1 MILVDSN
8 ILMYAAGG
16 PHPNKHPSVDY
27 LMRVA
32 RGEVDAVLDAEVLQ
46 EILHRYR
53 ALNRWAEGRAVYDMA
68 RKIFPVVISI
78 TTDILDQARSIM
90 DKQPRLSARDAVHAA
105 VVEIHGMEAVCSYDR
120 DFDDLPRMKRV
131 EP

>member
-8 ILMYAAGG
+8 ILMYAAGAA
-16 PHPNKHPSVDY
+16 HPNKRPSLDF
-27 LMRVA
+27 LTRVA
-32 RGEVDAVLDAEVLQ
+32 QGKIDAVLDAEVLQ

-53 ALNRWAEGRAVYDMA
+53 ALNRWTEGSVVYDMA
-68 RKIFPVVISI
+68 RKLFPVVISV

-90 DKQPRLSARDAVHAA
+90 DATARVSARDAVHAA
-105 VVEIHGMEAVCSYDR
+105 VVEIHGLEAVCSYDR
-120 DFDDLPRMKRV
+120 DFDELPQIKRI